1 VEEQAGLYIE
11 NLESRHSKGNGK
23 LGGNMRHF
31 LATAALG
38 ALLIGALPINSF
50 AETPKDQLV
59 VATTMSN
66 ILTLDPAAITGR
78 ETVQVLNNTYD
89 TLVIL
94 SPEDRSIQPRLA
106 ERWEVAEDRM
116 SIRFHL
122 RSDAKFESGNAVTA
136 QDVAW
141 SLKRLLVR
149 NLAQS
154 SFLKTRGY
162 KVENADKLFVAENDN
177 TFVLNL
183 PQPDDPSLLLMILAQ
198 NGPGSIIDSKTAL
211 ANEKDGDLGASWLT
225 LNSAGSG
232 PFKLTQWKS
241 NEFIILTR
249 NDDYWGEKPAMKRV
263 LMRHLPESQ
272 SQRLMLEKGDIDV
285 AYSLQAPDLRSLE
298 ADKDIAIESTPGSG
312 FYYLSVSM
320 KDERF
325 ANKKVREALRYL
337 IDYEGLDKA
346 IMPYYGK
353 LHQRPISTGFL
364 GALPDEGYKLDIEKA
379 KALLAEGGFPNG
391 FKTTLRVLSEDPFM
405 KAATAIQNTLA
416 QAGIQAEIIS
426 GSGDQIYGAMRERK
440 FELLLGRGGGG
451 QQPHPDNNLRSIAYN
466 PNNADDAKLTN
477 YQGWRT
483 SFYDEKLNKMIE
495 DALLERD
502 IAKQGKLYEDIQTY
516 MDEIVMSIQP
526 FSEVVD
532 TAAFRSDVKGMIVS
546 PWLSRFESI
555 SKDR

>member
-1 VEEQAGLYIE
+1 M
-11 NLESRHSKGNGK
+11 K
-23 LGGNMRHF
+23 HF

-38 ALLIGALPINSF
+38 ALLIGAMPLSAF
-50 AETPKDQLV
+50 AETPKDQLI

-78 ETVQVLNNTYD
+78 ETVQVLNNVYD
-89 TLVIL
+89 TLVVL
-94 SPEDRSIQPRLA
+94 SPKDRSVQPRLA
-106 ERWEVAEDRM
+106 ERWEIAEDRK

-122 RSDAKFESGNAVTA
+122 RADAKFASGNAVTA
-136 QDVAW
+136 KDVAW
-141 SLKRLLVR
+141 SLKRLLAR

-154 SFLKTRGY
+154 SFLKTRGF
-162 KVENADKLFVAENDN
+162 KLDEADKLFVAENDQ
-177 TFVLNL
+177 TFVLNI
-183 PQPDDPSLLLMILAQ
+183 PKPDDPNLLLMILAQ

-211 ANEKDGDLGASWLT
+211 ENEKDGDLGGAWLT

-241 NEFIILTR
+241 NEYIILTR
-249 NDDYWGEKPAMKRV
+249 NDDYWGEKAKMKRI

-285 AYSLQAPDLRSLE
+285 AYSLQAPDLKSLE
-298 ADKDIAIESTPGSG
+298 ADKAVTIESTPGSG

-320 KDERF
+320 KDEKF

-337 IDYEGLDKA
+337 IDYDGLDKA
-346 IMPYYGK
+346 VMPYYGK
-353 LHQRPISTGFL
+353 LHQRSLSTGVM
-364 GALPDEGYKLDIEKA
+364 GALPDQGYKLDIEKA
-379 KALLAEGGFPNG
+379 KALLAEAGYPNG

-416 QAGIQAEIIS
+416 QAGIKAELIS
-426 GSGDQIYGAMRERK
+426 GSGDQIYGAMRERN

-477 YQGWRT
+477 YQSWRT
-483 SFYDEKLNKMIE
+483 SFFDEKLNKMIE
-495 DALLERD
+495 AALVERD
-502 IAKQGKLYEDIQTY
+502 VAKQTKLYEDLQGY

-526 FSEVVD
+526 FSEVID

-546 PWLSRFESI
+546 PWLSRFEEV
-555 SKDR
+555 SKER

>member
-1 VEEQAGLYIE
+1 
-11 NLESRHSKGNGK
+11 
-23 LGGNMRHF
+23 MRHF
-31 LATAALG
+31 FIKAALGVLLATAAP
-38 ALLIGALPINSF
+38 IGVL
-50 AETPKDQLV
+50 AETPADQLV

-78 ETVQVLNNTYD
+78 ETVQVLNNIYD

-94 SPEDRSIQPRLA
+94 SPQDRSVQPRLA
-106 ERWEVAEDRM
+106 ERWEIAEDRK

-122 RSDAKFESGNAVTA
+122 RADAKFASGNPVTA
-136 QDVAW
+136 GDVAW
-141 SLKRLLVR
+141 SLKRLLAR

-154 SFLKTRGY
+154 SFLKTRGFTL
-162 KVENADKLFVAENDN
+162 ENADKAFVAEDDH
-177 TFVLNL
+177 TFVINL
-183 PQPDDPSLLLMILAQ
+183 AKPDDPNLLLMILAQ
-198 NGPGSIIDSKTAL
+198 NGPGSILDSKTAL
-211 ANEKDGDLGASWLT
+211 ENEKDGDLGAAWLT

-232 PFKLTQWKS
+232 PFTLTQWKS
-241 NEFIILTR
+241 NEYIILTR
-249 NDDYWGEKPAMKRV
+249 NDDYWGEKAAMKRV

-272 SQRLMLEKGDIDV
+272 SQRLLLEKGDIDV
-285 AYSLQAPDLRSLE
+285 AYSLQAPDLKSLE
-298 ADKDIAIESTPGSG
+298 ADKAITIASTPGSG

-346 IMPYYGK
+346 VMPYYGK
-353 LHQRPISTGFL
+353 LHQRPLSTGVI
-364 GALPDEGYKLDIEKA
+364 GALPDEGYKLDVEKA
-379 KALLAEGGFPNG
+379 KALLAEAGYPDG

-416 QAGIQAEIIS
+416 QAGIQAELIS
-426 GSGDQIYGAMRERK
+426 GSGDQIYGAMRERN

-466 PNNADDAKLTN
+466 PDNSDDAKLTN
-477 YQGWRT
+477 YQSWRT
-483 SFYDEKLNKMIE
+483 SFYDEKLNKLIE
-495 DALLERD
+495 EALVERD
-502 IAKQGKLYEDIQTY
+502 PAKQAKLYEGVQAY

-546 PWLSRFESI
+546 PWLSRFEGVA
-555 SKDR
+555 KER

>member
-1 VEEQAGLYIE
+1 
-11 NLESRHSKGNGK
+11 
-23 LGGNMRHF
+23 MRQF
-31 LATAALG
+31 FTTVALG
-38 ALLIGALPINSF
+38 ALLIGAMPLTSL

-78 ETVQVLNNTYD
+78 ETVQVLNNVYD

-94 SPEDRSIQPRLA
+94 SEKDRSIQPRIA
-106 ERWEVAEDRM
+106 ERWEIAEDRN
-116 SIRFHL
+116 SITFHL
-122 RSDAKFESGNAVTA
+122 RKDAKFASGNPVTA
-136 QDVAW
+136 NDVVW
-141 SLKRLLVR
+141 SLKRVLSR

-162 KVENADKLFVAENDN
+162 KVEDADKLFVSKDEY

-183 PQPDDPSLLLMILAQ
+183 PKPDDPNLLLMILGQ
-198 NGPGSIIDSKTAL
+198 NGPGSIIDSKAVL
-211 ANEKDGDLGASWLT
+211 EHEKDGDLGAGWLT

-232 PFKLTQWKS
+232 PFKLGQWKS

-312 FYYLSVSM
+312 FYYLGVSM

-346 IMPYYGK
+346 VMPYYGK
-353 LHQRPISTGFL
+353 LHQRPISTGVL
-364 GALPDEGYKLDIEKA
+364 GALPDEGFKLDVPKA
-379 KALLAEGGFPNG
+379 KALLAEAGYPNG

-405 KAATAIQNTLA
+405 KAATAIQNTLG
-416 QAGIQAEIIS
+416 QAGIQAELIS

-440 FELLLGRGGGG
+440 FELLVGRGGGG
-451 QQPHPDNNLRSIAYN
+451 QQPHPDNNLRAMVYN
-466 PNNADDAKLTN
+466 PNNADEAKLTN

-483 SFYDEKLNKMIE
+483 SFFDEKLNTMIE
-495 DALLERD
+495 QALVERD
-502 IAKQGKLYEDIQTY
+502 TAKQAKAYADIQAY
-516 MDEIVMSIQP
+516 MDELVISIQP

-532 TAAFRSDVKGMIVS
+532 TAAYRSDVKGMIVS
-546 PWLSRFESI
+546 PWYSRFEVVT
-555 SKDR
+555 KER